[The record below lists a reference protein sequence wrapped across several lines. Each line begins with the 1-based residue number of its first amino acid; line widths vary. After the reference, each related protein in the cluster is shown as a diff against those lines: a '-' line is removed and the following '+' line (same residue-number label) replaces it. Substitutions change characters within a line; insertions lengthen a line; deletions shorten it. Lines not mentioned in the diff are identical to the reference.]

1 MGRRARRAILI
12 GQATNVDRS
21 HLQQTHTK
29 PSARVKFRF
38 FKGLLKIRTYA
49 LLSLFVFLSGQA
61 RADVISCVSGASC
74 TTTAA
79 GISSTGTFAIPEDVF
94 LESFTLAANT
104 TVTVQ
109 TYGFGGGTNA
119 AGSLIP
125 SGGFDSLV
133 ALFSGPPTSASILMS
148 GGNSIASAPGTTQ
161 FFPGCP
167 PAGNVTI
174 GTELVCADNTLT
186 ATLAA
191 GDYTLLL
198 SDADYQ
204 PIAFNPGDSSPQDL
218 TSANSYTDLTAGVF
232 QTCNDQGD
240 CITPNGNFAVD
251 LLFAAASP
259 VSEPG
264 SLLLLGSGLVALVWQ
279 TTRRSRR
286 RPD

>member
-1 MGRRARRAILI
+1 MGRRVRPAILV
-12 GQATNVDRS
+12 GQAADVGRR
-21 HLQQTHTK
+21 HLQQRYMK
-29 PSARVKFRF
+29 PSERVKYCF
-38 FKGLLKIRTYA
+38 FKQFLKIQIYT
-49 LLSLFVFLSGQA
+49 LLSLFVFLAGQA

-79 GISSTGTFAIPEDVF
+79 GISGTGTLAIPEDVF
-94 LESFTLAANT
+94 LESFTLAAST

-119 AGSLIP
+119 AGSVIP
-125 SGGFDSLV
+125 AGGFDSLV

-191 GDYTLLL
+191 GSYTLLL
-198 SDADYQ
+198 SDAGYQ
-204 PIAFNPGDSSPQDL
+204 PIAFNPGDPSPQDL

-251 LLFAAASP
+251 LLFAAVGP
-259 VSEPG
+259 VPEPG
-264 SLLLLGSGLVALVWQ
+264 SLLLLGSGLAALIWKRKRREKPVA
-279 TTRRSRR
+279 
-286 RPD
+286 D

>member
-1 MGRRARRAILI
+1 MGRRVRPAILV
-12 GQATNVDRS
+12 GQAANVGRS
-21 HLQQTHTK
+21 HLQQRYMK
-29 PSARVKFRF
+29 PSERVKYCF
-38 FKGLLKIRTYA
+38 FKELLKIQTYT
-49 LLSLFVFLSGQA
+49 LLSLFVFLAGQA

-79 GISSTGTFAIPEDVF
+79 GISGTGTFAIPEDVF
-94 LESFTLAANT
+94 LESFTLAAST

-119 AGSLIP
+119 AGSVIP
-125 SGGFDSLV
+125 PGGFDSLV

-191 GDYTLLL
+191 GSYTLLL
-198 SDADYQ
+198 SDAGYQ

-251 LLFAAASP
+251 LLFAAAGP
-259 VSEPG
+259 VPEPG
-264 SLLLLGSGLVALVWQ
+264 SLLLLGSGLAALIWKWKRREKPVA
-279 TTRRSRR
+279 
-286 RPD
+286 D